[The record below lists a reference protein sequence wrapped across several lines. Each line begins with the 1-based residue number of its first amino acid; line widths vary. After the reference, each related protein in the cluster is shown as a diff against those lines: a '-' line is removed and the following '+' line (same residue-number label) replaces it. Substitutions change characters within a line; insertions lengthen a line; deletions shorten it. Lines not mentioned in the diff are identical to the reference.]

1 MHQLLTSVSAMLQLP
16 VRSTASSKDDLVC
29 AGPFA
34 GAHLFF
40 FYRLLE
46 IRRKRV
52 GNDATSY

>member
-1 MHQLLTSVSAMLQLP
+1 
-16 VRSTASSKDDLVC
+16 VC

-40 FYRLLE
+40 FYSLLE
-46 IRRKRV
+46 TRRKRV